1 MASTN
6 SLTLELESQVSA
18 PHMFRA
24 TVMDWHTLAPKL
36 APDIFDSAHLLKGD
50 GSIGNIGSIRQYNCA
65 SGTHTTHMAYIRVTC
80 YPAHLFTSFRS

>member
-36 APDIFDSAHLLKGD
+36 APYIFDSAHLLKGD
-50 GSIGNIGSIRQYNCA
+50 GGIGSIRHYNCT